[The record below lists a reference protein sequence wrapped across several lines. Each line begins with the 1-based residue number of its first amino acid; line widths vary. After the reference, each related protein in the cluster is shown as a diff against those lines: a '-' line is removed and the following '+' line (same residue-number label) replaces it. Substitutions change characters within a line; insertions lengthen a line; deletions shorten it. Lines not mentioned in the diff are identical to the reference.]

1 MSLLQNF
8 QQSWKEQFASLL
20 PKEKKV
26 LLAISG
32 GVDSVVLADLL
43 FRSAIDFEMA
53 HCNFQLRAE
62 DSDKDAVFVSA
73 LALRYA
79 KQLYTATFDTNAV
92 ARERKTGIEETARN
106 LRYDWFASL
115 MKANGSLALLA
126 TAHHANDNLET
137 LLINFFRGTGI
148 AGLTGIPVKNNR
160 IIRPLLFAGRKEITN
175 YAQQQGLA
183 WREDITNLSDDY
195 TRNAFRLTILPAI
208 QKHFP
213 NVENNLLENISR
225 FNDIN
230 LLYTQAVERHK
241 KKLVEVRGK
250 ELFLPILKWQKTP
263 ANTTLLWEV
272 IRNYHFTSGQLA
284 EVKKLFTA
292 DNGSYVSSASHRI
305 FRNRNHLVISEL
317 NTQNAGIILVEEDNT
332 EIKFAGGKLKFS
344 YYANDNRILTDK
356 NIALLDAA
364 RIKFPLIVRKWKAGD
379 YFYPLG
385 MKKKKKLSRFF
396 IDNKLSLTGKEN
408 IYVIE
413 SDKKLVWIV
422 GMRIDERMKVLPS
435 TRTILK
441 ISYII
446 EM

>member
-1 MSLLQNF
+1 MSLLQKF

-20 PKEKKV
+20 PKEKKI

-32 GVDSVVLADLL
+32 GVDSVALADLL
-43 FRSAIDFEMA
+43 FRSDIDFEMA

-62 DSDKDAVFVSA
+62 DSDKDAVFVSE
-73 LALRYA
+73 LAARY
-79 KQLYTATFDTNAV
+79 KKHLYTATFHTNAV

-115 MKANGSLALLA
+115 MKANDSLALLA
-126 TAHHANDNLET
+126 TAHHANDNIET

-148 AGLTGIPVKNNR
+148 AGLTGIPVKNNC
-160 IIRPLLFAGRKEITN
+160 IIRPLLFTGRKEITN

-213 NVENNLLENISR
+213 NVENNLLQNISR
-225 FNDIN
+225 FRDIT

-272 IRNYHFTSGQLA
+272 IRNYHFTSGQVA
-284 EVKKLFTA
+284 EVEKLFTA

-317 NTQNAGIILVEEDNT
+317 NTQNAGMILVEEHDT
-332 EIKFAGGKLKFS
+332 EIKFAGGRLKFS
-344 YYANDNRILTDK
+344 CYANDNRILTDK

-364 RIKFPLIVRKWKAGD
+364 RIKFPLILRKWKPGD

-413 SDKKLVWIV
+413 SDKKIGWIV
-422 GMRIDERMKVLPS
+422 GMRIDERVKVSSL
-435 TRTILK
+435 TNK
-441 ISYII
+441 IIKI
-446 EM
+446 EFLS